1 MISPR
6 SRLLII
12 AVGLLI
18 MHNLNYN
25 NLAYRGRRDHA
36 MGADLVVERD
46 PLTAVIGCCL
56 CSVVQLHR
64 HLDLWSYECP
74 NSISTS
80 AESTK

>member
-6 SRLLII
+6 SRLLIT

-18 MHNLNYN
+18 MHQLDYN
-25 NLAYRGRRDHA
+25 PFAYRGRRGQT
-36 MGADLVVERD
+36 MGADLVVERG
-46 PLTAVIGCCL
+46 PLTAVIEWCL
-56 CSVVQLHR
+56 CSFVQLHR
-64 HLDLWSYECP
+64 YLDLWSYECP

>member
-1 MISPR
+1 
-6 SRLLII
+6 
-12 AVGLLI
+12 
-18 MHNLNYN
+18 
-25 NLAYRGRRDHA
+25 

-64 HLDLWSYECP
+64 HLDLWSYEYT